1 MQGVLKRGLVS
12 LGLMFLAVLAIAQL
26 RTDGQKIPVVH
37 SKRRALVIGA
47 SNYQTLGKLNY
58 SSSDA
63 RRFRDSLTS
72 VFKFSS
78 DSIKYLSDTDPDAP
92 KPTSKNILDSLDSLL
107 SDPILDKGDLFIL
120 YFSGHGIGTPNGD
133 YLCPTDSN
141 VSDIEKT
148 GLPVST
154 VIQKLV
160 DAKLRNVLIIADACR
175 AGEKNDFGIQLFE
188 SAKKANLAV
197 LLGCEPGKKSYE
209 STVLKSGVFT
219 YFLLKSFSNPKVR
232 TDSGGLWAS
241 NIANNLSNAVYEFT
255 QHDYGDNAQR
265 PKSFADPTSD
275 VMLAKFVDPEK
286 ASNLTGPDADQ
297 KMVSSPQKIADQLV
311 VVAGDLFE
319 KREFNKI
326 LELSKQA
333 FSLDSDNLFAA
344 YYASIACSYLGRS
357 GEHEKFCNAL
367 KSSEDPYFKSLGY
380 VMSDSRATSVD
391 AREKALLDFWENSP
405 KDALSAVMVWTRART
420 YLAPTRVSF
429 FLNKLLPSLPTK
441 DRTGLFLRAELANSE
456 NKLDDAL
463 ANYQAALKTADPAG
477 MITDEI
483 IINSIMATLFVSGK
497 HVELKAFMKEQFST
511 EKVSPLVWASSAAYL
526 KVMGNREAAI
536 EIVKKGIKE
545 PGVTGD
551 IAYLSALS
559 MGASIGM
566 IAEDLD
572 ALVQKEPYNWRL
584 RAIAAFAAAAKKGNT
599 AEFQNAV
606 NIAEQYCDDE
616 TQIAVLMYRI
626 ENAFFQDA
634 IDNLGFSSDKFAEAY
649 DAFRLLFINLSDDFG
664 QDSEAWEAFMEV
676 GLQTLQAPSTLGIL
690 KAHIKDFDSGAVATQ
705 DFYKFLFQL
714 AASVEDEK
722 LMLFALRHPKFD
734 PDDRQNYQSFYM
746 CYLVARGR
754 IEEARGEYKTIKTV
768 APSCERIMAA
778 LKIILGTPG
787 KPDQKALEEFLK
799 GDFGVSEGD
808 LLAEGTAALVLS
820 DLGNTAAAK
829 PHLEHLTQYF
839 PTLMQA
845 VPLRCTER
853 YIKILR
859 TEGANDKADAALF
872 DLLRVN
878 QVSPAIA
885 ATYFGPKPDLNRYAE
900 NISVDTSWLS
910 DEMFDPKNPSH
921 KRDALIAIGN
931 GHLELTISNTGQV
944 SGFAQIEDGEK
955 LIITGTVDALGNLR
969 AKGVGPKTTYDVQ
982 SKLVGK
988 DFRQT
993 PTFKKSNLG
1002 QMIDFVNEKGIITRW
1017 LLPDSV
1023 FNPGAS

>member
-1 MQGVLKRGLVS
+1 MKKGFVSFLLMLLSVVS
-12 LGLMFLAVLAIAQL
+12 LAQL
-26 RTDGQKIPVVH
+26 QSGTQKIPVVH
-37 SKRRALVIGA
+37 SKQRALIIGA

-63 RRFRDSLTS
+63 RRFRDALTN
-72 VFKFSS
+72 VFKFSN
-78 DSIKYLSDTDPDAP
+78 DSIKFLSDTDPEAP
-92 KPTSKNILDSLDSLL
+92 KPTSKNILDSLDALL
-107 SDPILDKGDLFIL
+107 GDPILDKGDLFIL

-133 YLCPTDSN
+133 YLCPTDSTAT
-141 VSDIEKT
+141 DIEKT

-160 DAKLRNVLIIADACR
+160 DAKLRNVLIITDACR
-175 AGEKNDFGIQLFE
+175 AGEKNEFGIQLFE
-188 SAKKANLAV
+188 SAKKANIAV

-219 YFLLKSFSNPKVR
+219 YFLLKSLSNPKVR
-232 TDSGGLWAS
+232 TESGGLWAS
-241 NIANNLSNAVYEFT
+241 HIAANLSDAVYEFT

-286 ASNLTGPDADQ
+286 ASNLTAPDADQ
-297 KMVSSPQKIADQLV
+297 KMVTSPQKIADQLV
-311 VVAGDLFE
+311 VVAGDLFD
-319 KREFNKI
+319 KGEFNSI

-333 FSLDSDNLFAA
+333 FSLDSNNLFAA

-367 KSSEDPYFKSLGY
+367 AASEDPYFQSLGY
-380 VMSDSRATSVD
+380 VMSDSRATS
-391 AREKALLDFWENSP
+391 AENREKALLDFWEHSP

-420 YLAPTRVSF
+420 YLSPIRVSF
-429 FLNKLLPSLPTK
+429 FLRKVLPSLPTN
-441 DRTGLFLRAELANSE
+441 DRTGLFLKAELANSE
-456 NKLDDAL
+456 DKTDEAL
-463 ANYQAALKTADPAG
+463 ANYQAALKTTDATG
-477 MITDEI
+477 MISNEI
-483 IINSIMATLFVSGK
+483 IVNSIMASMFVSGK
-497 HVELKAFMKEQFST
+497 HTELKAFMKEQFSSEHVT
-511 EKVSPLVWASSAAYL
+511 PLVWAASAAYL
-526 KVMGNREAAI
+526 KLMGNREAAI

-551 IAYLSALS
+551 IAYLTALA
-559 MGASIGM
+559 MGASIGL
-566 IAEDLD
+566 IADDLE
-572 ALVQKEPYNWRL
+572 ALMQKEPYNWKL

-616 TQIAVLMYRI
+616 TQIAVLMYRV

-634 IDNLGFSSDKFAEAY
+634 TDNLGIPAEKFAEAY
-649 DAFRLLFINLSDDFG
+649 DAFRLLFINLVEDFG

-714 AASVEDEK
+714 AGSMEDEK
-722 LMLFALRHPKFD
+722 LMEFALRHPKFD
-734 PDDRQNYQSFYM
+734 PDDRQNYQAFYT

-754 IEEARGEYKTIKTV
+754 MDDARTEFLKIKTV
-768 APSCERIMAA
+768 APTCERILSA
-778 LKIILGTPG
+778 LKMILGTKG

-799 GDFGVSEGD
+799 GSFGESEGD
-808 LLAEGTAALVLS
+808 LLAEGISALVLA
-820 DLGNTAAAK
+820 DLGNNEAAK
-829 PHLEHLTQYF
+829 PHLHHLTQYF

-845 VPLRCTER
+845 VPLRCAER
-853 YIKILR
+853 YVKILR
-859 TEGANDKADAALF
+859 EEGQNDQADQALF
-872 DLLRVN
+872 ELLRIN

-885 ATYFGPKPDLNRYAE
+885 ATHFGPKPDINRYVE
-900 NISVDTSWLS
+900 KIVVNTSWLS
-910 DEMFDPKNPSH
+910 DEMFDPKNPTH

-931 GHLELTISNTGQV
+931 GHVEITIAVDGQV
-944 SGFAQIEDGEK
+944 SGFVQIEDGEK
-955 LIITGTVDALGNLR
+955 LIVSGSVDTLGNLR
-969 AKGVGPKTTYDVQ
+969 GKAVGPKTTYDIQ

-988 DFRQT
+988 EFRKT
-993 PTFKKSNLG
+993 EAFKKSNLG
-1002 QMIDFVNEKGIITRW
+1002 QMIDFVDPKGVITHW
-1017 LLPDSV
+1017 LFPDSV
-1023 FNPGAS
+1023 FNPAA